1 MAGNNTSSPDPV
13 TTPTPR
19 DTHYTPSTTTTTI
32 TPPITINTIP
42 TGTTPPQP
50 TTAPAPTLPTTPKLL
65 DRVSNMDDFQNDYI
79 EDRPPPPSSSS
90 SSSSTHLR
98 YDHPF
103 PEVIVPA
110 GVPVYHEP
118 RVPYGHHSRGLS
130 PGGNFN
136 KVPSPPAVSVGTVTV
151 RVEEICLV
159 LVVLMLWAGAITLFI
174 NRWGKLRMLEPYQP
188 AYTAPEVP
196 PRPPPPP
203 LGPFINIQSTSDLT
217 LTDGGAAGGR
227 HDWGAPESYGRGSL
241 ASGYLGMERSPSCLS
256 VRTLNPQRKVKS
268 AVDLVSLVMQEKMSS
283 NIHLAAT
290 NV

>member
-1 MAGNNTSSPDPV
+1 MVEGLKEDMSASHLVLQGVKGRPWPFLVTLETSPKLLSGTKGNNTSSPDPV

-174 NRWGKLRMLEPYQP
+174 NRLSGSANSRCYLREYQLCGG
-188 AYTAPEVP
+188 T
-196 PRPPPPP
+196 PRV
-203 LGPFINIQSTSDLT
+203 DV
-217 LTDGGAAGGR
+217 
-227 HDWGAPESYGRGSL
+227 E
-241 ASGYLGMERSPSCLS
+241 E
-256 VRTLNPQRKVKS
+256 QR
-268 AVDLVSLVMQEKMSS
+268 
-283 NIHLAAT
+283 I
-290 NV
+290 